1 MNVTSLI
8 GNKVKLNN
16 GTVVLDT
23 QKTSTS
29 SKPEEARVVLFSV
42 QYESGLVKLIIVNY
56 MSVIIRVQAATYL
69 IS

>member
-29 SKPEEARVVLFSV
+29 SKPEEALVVLFSV

-56 MSVIIRVQAATYL
+56 MSIIIRVQAATYL

>member
-29 SKPEEARVVLFSV
+29 SKPEEAESYFS
-42 QYESGLVKLIIVNY
+42 LCN
-56 MSVIIRVQAATYL
+56 MSQV
-69 IS
+69 

>member
-29 SKPEEARVVLFSV
+29 SKPEEAQVVLFSV
-42 QYESGLVKLIIVNY
+42 QYESGLVKLITVNY
-56 MSVIIRVQAATYL
+56 MTIIIRVKAAKYL

>member
-23 QKTSTS
+23 QTTSTS
-29 SKPEEARVVLFSV
+29 FKPEEAQVVLFSV
-42 QYESGLVKLIIVNY
+42 QYESGLVKLITVNY
-56 MSVIIRVQAATYL
+56 MTIIIRVKGATYL

>member
-16 GTVVLDT
+16 G
-23 QKTSTS
+23 TSTS

-56 MSVIIRVQAATYL
+56 MSIIIRVQAATYL

>member
-16 GTVVLDT
+16 GTVVLDI

-56 MSVIIRVQAATYL
+56 MSIIIRVQAATYL